1 MLLDLEQRLQ
11 SFEVTLKDCQLPQL
25 TQEDV
30 AMVEQLDA
38 VLSLPATIR
47 EELDFDVEE
56 MKALARFYSLFLLL
70 QKWSSHPF
78 TIISIAVQHNLGSV
92 CS

>member
-1 MLLDLEQRLQ
+1 MWVLLDLEQRLQ

-38 VLSLPATIR
+38 ALNLPATIR
-47 EELDFDVEE
+47 EELDFDIEE
-56 MKALARFYSLFLLL
+56 MKGLARFYLLIFW
-70 QKWSSHPF
+70 QK
-78 TIISIAVQHNLGSV
+78 
-92 CS
+92 

>member
-1 MLLDLEQRLQ
+1 MWVLLDLEQRLQ

-38 VLSLPATIR
+38 TLNLPATIR
-47 EELDFDVEE
+47 EELDFDIEE
-56 MKALARFYSLFLLL
+56 MKGLARFYLLIFW
-70 QKWSSHPF
+70 QK
-78 TIISIAVQHNLGSV
+78 
-92 CS
+92 